1 MSIQTVLDKISPS
14 DLGITLPHEH
24 LALNYDGFYVAPPP
38 ELESYIDGQIT
49 LKNIGFIRQYPYG
62 CRSNLKFYDKE
73 SVVGVLRDVH
83 LFKHLG
89 GGTIVENSSIGLRTD
104 LNLKQISKETGVH
117 IVSGAGFYLAQTQQ
131 GNVLSKTKEMMYD
144 SILNDFS
151 SEDLKCGVIAEVAS
165 DWPIS
170 DFERHAIEASAE
182 AQQTL
187 KCGVSFHP
195 ARNLEAPFEIV
206 RYYLEAGGNAKKC
219 VMSHLDRTLLRNEEK
234 LFELAEMGIYT
245 QFDLFGVEC
254 SYYQL
259 NPVFDMPSDGDRI
272 NMLIKLVREG
282 RLKQL
287 LMSHD
292 IHTKHRLTQFGG
304 HGYHHIITN
313 VLPRMKAK
321 GLTQNEIDTIVKRNP
336 AEWLTIG

>member
-1 MSIQTVLDKISPS
+1 MSIQTVLGKISPS
-14 DLGITLPHEH
+14 ELGITLTHEH
-24 LALNYDGFYVAPPP
+24 MALNYDGFYVAPPP
-38 ELESYIDGQIT
+38 ELSSHLEGPIT
-49 LKNIGFIRQYPYG
+49 LKNVGFVRQYPYG
-62 CRSNLKFYDKE
+62 SRSNLKFNDAE
-73 SVVGVLRDVH
+73 SAEAVLHDVH
-83 LFKHLG
+83 LFKRLG
-89 GGTIVENSSIGLRTD
+89 GGTIVENSTIGLRTSLD
-104 LNLKQISKETGVH
+104 LKKLSMETGVL
-117 IVSGAGFYLAQTQQ
+117 VVAGAGYYLGQTQQ
-131 GNVLSKTKEMMYD
+131 NQVLSKTTEMMYET
-144 SILNDFS
+144 ILHDFKS
-151 SEDLKCGVIAEVAS
+151 DDLKCGVIAEAAS

-170 DFERHAIEASAE
+170 DFERNAIVASAK

-206 RYYLEAGGNAKKC
+206 RYYLEAGGDAKKC

-234 LFELAEMGIYT
+234 LFELAEMGVYT

-272 NMLIKLVREG
+272 NMVIKLVREG
-282 RLKQL
+282 RRKQV

-292 IHTKHRLTQFGG
+292 IHTKHRLTHFGG

-313 VLPRMKAK
+313 VLPRIKAK
-321 GLTQNEIDTIVKRNP
+321 GLSQEDVDTIVKHNP